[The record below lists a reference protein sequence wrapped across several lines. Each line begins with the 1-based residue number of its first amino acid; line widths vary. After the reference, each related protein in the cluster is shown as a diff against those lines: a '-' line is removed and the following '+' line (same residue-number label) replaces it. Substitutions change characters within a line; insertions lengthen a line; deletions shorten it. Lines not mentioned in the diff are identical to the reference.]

1 MLSEDLILRWCFA
14 FALTQIVECPVYV
27 FGFGANVRLAFAA
40 STITHPIASLLLPEV
55 WRLVYIAAIG
65 RAPALALSQIA
76 YLAVGGAIAE
86 TFAVVAEAWLFQ
98 HCAGWP
104 VRRAL
109 LASLVANGSSVLI
122 GGLSYLVT
130 GWP

>member
-27 FGFGANVRLAFAA
+27 FGFGANVRLAFA
-40 STITHPIASLLLPEV
+40 LPEV